1 MWKQQ
6 CYESYPPNWQSCESK
21 QRVITWDMF
30 PSLKESYW
38 MTFHGLLRPFKCTLN
53 LKLKAKRIKIEEIM
67 AKQSQRELKVSSPLN
82 KCVPHLKQ
90 VFKPIL
96 VSTWVIGAWL
106 GCDNWVANNKWLS
119 HWSNRN
125 CCNYDDWINVKLK
138 NLPLIYGS
146 LSQLWHGLTE
156 FKKAELQPLG

>member
-1 MWKQQ
+1 
-6 CYESYPPNWQSCESK
+6 
-21 QRVITWDMF
+21 MF
-30 PSLKESYW
+30 PSFAEAAHTQGVNDILKEPYW
-38 MTFHGLLRPFKCTLN
+38 MTFHGLMRPFKCTLN

-106 GCDNWVANNKWLS
+106 GCDN
-119 HWSNRN
+119 
-125 CCNYDDWINVKLK
+125 
-138 NLPLIYGS
+138 
-146 LSQLWHGLTE
+146 
-156 FKKAELQPLG
+156 